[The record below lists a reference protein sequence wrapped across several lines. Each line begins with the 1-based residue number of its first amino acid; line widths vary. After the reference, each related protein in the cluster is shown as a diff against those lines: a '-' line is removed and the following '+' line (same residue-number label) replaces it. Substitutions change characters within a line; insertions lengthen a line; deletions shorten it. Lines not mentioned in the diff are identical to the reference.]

1 MNGSNEKIFNL
12 LTIGRKAGRI
22 VMGFDSVKDAV
33 INRKAKLV
41 LLAADI
47 SAKTAKETR
56 FFADKHNIPVIQ
68 LSVQI
73 SDFEFGIG
81 KKVGVV
87 GICDE
92 GFAKKMTELTE

>member
-22 VMGFDSVKDAV
+22 TMGFDAVKETV

-41 LLAADI
+41 LLASDI
-47 SAKTAKETR
+47 SAKTAKEAR
-56 FFADKHNIPVIQ
+56 FFADKYDIPVIQ
-68 LSVQI
+68 LSVSI
-73 SDFEFGIG
+73 SDVEFGIG

-92 GFAKKMTELTE
+92 GFAKKLTELTE